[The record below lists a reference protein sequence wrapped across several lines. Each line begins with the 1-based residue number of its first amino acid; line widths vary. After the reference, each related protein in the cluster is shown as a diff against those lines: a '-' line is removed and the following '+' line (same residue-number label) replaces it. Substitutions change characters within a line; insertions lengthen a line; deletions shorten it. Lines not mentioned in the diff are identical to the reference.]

1 MYYIKKPI
9 PVEAIQWT
17 GHNFDEIYDFIIGQP
32 IVVTTFNEL
41 VISTLEGDMKAPVG
55 SWIIRGPLGEYYPCR
70 KDVFEETYEA
80 VDNT

>member
-17 GHNFDEIYDFIIGQP
+17 GNNFNEIYDFIIGQP

-70 KDVFEETYEA
+70 QEVFKETYEA
-80 VDNT
+80 INNI

>member
-9 PVEAIQWT
+9 PVEAIQWN
-17 GHNFDEIYDFIIGQP
+17 GNNFNEIYDFIIGQP

-70 KDVFEETYEA
+70 QEVFKETYEA
-80 VDNT
+80 INNI